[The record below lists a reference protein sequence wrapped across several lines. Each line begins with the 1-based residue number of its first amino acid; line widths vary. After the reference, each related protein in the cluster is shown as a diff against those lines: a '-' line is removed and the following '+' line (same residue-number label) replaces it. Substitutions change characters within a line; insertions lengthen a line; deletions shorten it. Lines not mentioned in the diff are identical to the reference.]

1 MKSGSTET
9 DTHRH
14 TRKKRGRVC
23 AGTIAHNCVLCRC
36 CLRSARCA
44 RRARGPRQ
52 RGPRRRADHWERVP
66 HACARRSDRARRPQP
81 AALPS
86 RGGCRTTREPH
97 KQLGTGADAPGRPD
111 ASERHDGAL
120 GAEPLA
126 GGLLPVATNCLVQEA
141 GPARQKYGC
150 AEFVSQLP
158 SSCVEDVW
166 REQLAAIRRRDD
178 VSERSMAKMSGEK
191 LFVNSVQ
198 ETNVQLSNHRIEIVM
213 TTTVSRNGWGVGS
226 TSERLSPSTPTSAQR
241 DVLGTG

>member
-52 RGPRRRADHWERVP
+52 RGPRRRADHWD
-66 HACARRSDRARRPQP
+66 HW
-81 AALPS
+81 
-86 RGGCRTTREPH
+86 GCRTTREPH
-97 KQLGTGADAPGRPD
+97 KQLGTSADAPGRPD

-166 REQLAAIRRRDD
+166 REQLAAIQRRDD

-213 TTTVSRNGWGVGS
+213 TTTVSRNGWGAGS